1 MTAEK
6 RVNPVHRFPVY
17 LMGMKHSGK
26 TTIGKRLAEIWGCR
40 FQDLDEYVI
49 SDYLRGPKGST
60 ASGSVGIRDVYRIL
74 GSDGFRE
81 AEFRASEAMIGAAKE
96 AGYRSVAALGGGTIE
111 NDSAMKALARRGTL
125 VYLEEDADLLFS
137 RIIKG
142 GTPAFLDPADPE
154 ASFKNLYQ
162 KRTALY
168 RQRATISVRLAG
180 LSVEPALELVQ
191 QKIEEYMNGG
201 Q

>member
-1 MTAEK
+1 MTAAN
-6 RVNPVHRFPVY
+6 RADPAHRLPVF

-26 TTIGKRLAEIWGCR
+26 TTIGRRLAELWNCR
-40 FQDLDEYVI
+40 FQDLDDYVV
-49 SDYLRGPKGST
+49 SDYLCGPKGST

-74 GSDGFRE
+74 GLDAFKE
-81 AEFRASEAMIGAAKE
+81 AEARASEAMIDAAKE
-96 AGYRSVAALGGGTIE
+96 VGYRAVAALGGGTIE
-111 NDSAMKALARRGTL
+111 NNAAMKTLSRRGTL
-125 VYLEEDADLLFS
+125 VYLEEEFDLLFA
-137 RIIKG
+137 RIVKG

-154 ASFKNLYQ
+154 ASFRALYE

-168 RQRATISVRLAG
+168 RQRAAISVRLAG
-180 LSVEPALELVQ
+180 LSIEPALELVH